1 MNKRNK
7 HAPGQMAAPV
17 KSSTSISG
25 WSIRLLLSL
34 LALLLYGNTLTFDYA
49 LDDEVLILKNE
60 AVQKGV
66 SGIPEILS
74 PGKVYENSIQPFRP
88 VASALFAIERS
99 LAG

>member
-49 LDDEVLILKNE
+49 LDDEVPYS
-60 AVQKGV
+60 Q
-66 SGIPEILS
+66 
-74 PGKVYENSIQPFRP
+74 
-88 VASALFAIERS
+88 ERS
-99 LAG
+99 GSKGR